1 MLFKMV
7 QTENIIKKEVFP
19 YSGNCLKG
27 KTRAT
32 NVDNKRTRTE
42 KYKAR
47 VNKISA
53 IAPLC
58 SIT

>member
-1 MLFKMV
+1 MV

-27 KTRAT
+27 ETRAT

-47 VNKISA
+47 VNKVSA

>member
-7 QTENIIKKEVFP
+7 QTENIMKKEGFP

-32 NVDNKRTRTE
+32 NVDNK
-42 KYKAR
+42 
-47 VNKISA
+47 
-53 IAPLC
+53 
-58 SIT
+58 